1 MGFAWELMVFGGN
14 YGIGFPAGDNF
25 SCFSIADFGFSCSG
39 GYYGIP
45 LFPTRRWGGIGRG
58 IHVMVSSR
66 VSVFVPAGQSAPYL
80 DNQLG
85 KNTECLSGRRDFG
98 PSGGIFFGDNR
109 DCKQE
114 PARFIAG
121 SVSKSASG
129 CGGRLQ
135 GAGICIFSG
144 VNCSRSI
151 FSFCLCRYCH
161 ITEE

>member
-1 MGFAWELMVFGGN
+1 MKHDKKEWGLPGNGWFSAAITASVSLLVTIFLVFLLPTLVFHALADTME
-14 YGIGFPAGDNF
+14 FP
-25 SCFSIADFGFSCSG
+25 SSQ
-39 GYYGIP
+39 
-45 LFPTRRWGGIGRG
+45 
-58 IHVMVSSR
+58 HVDGEALAEAFTSWYL
-66 VSVFVPAGQSAPYL
+66 PGYL